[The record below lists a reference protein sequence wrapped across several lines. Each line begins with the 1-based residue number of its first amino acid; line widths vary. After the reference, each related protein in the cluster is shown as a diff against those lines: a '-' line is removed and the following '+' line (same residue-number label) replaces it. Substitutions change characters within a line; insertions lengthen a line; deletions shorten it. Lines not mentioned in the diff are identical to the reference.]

1 MYKLALLCGSLAC
14 ALTSQPAHAQ
24 PVKLQRI
31 GVIHP
36 GGSYEAVLD
45 GMRAGLKDA
54 GLADGKHFILHV
66 RNIKGSLREAED
78 GAKQLVAERVDL
90 LFTITTSVSV
100 AAKTATRDIP
110 IVFYAGNDPV
120 RLGLVESFAKP
131 GGRVTGVHHLSTDLM
146 PKRLEALRR
155 G

>member
-1 MYKLALLCGSLAC
+1 
-14 ALTSQPAHAQ
+14 
-24 PVKLQRI
+24 
-31 GVIHP
+31 
-36 GGSYEAVLD
+36 
-45 GMRAGLKDA
+45 
-54 GLADGKHFILHV
+54 
-66 RNIKGSLREAED
+66 GSLREAED

-100 AAKTATRDIP
+100 AAKKATRDIP

-155 G
+155 VLPRAHRVITYYHPDNRTARDGMALARGVA